1 MFRVLGYIAGVASC
15 FVALLLCVAC
25 GDEAEEYFPDG
36 DPVALNLKLGFEP
49 EISLPDDAQVRY
61 IVRAYP
67 AKQSNKNK
75 KFVNEFVFT
84 KSVGE
89 GLDLQTDMQLNAGD
103 YELLVWVDLVANAGD
118 MPFYDAD
125 DFGEIV
131 LVGDYCGS
139 NELRAA
145 FSGSATVS
153 LKEEMV
159 ADTIEVAMQRPLA
172 RFELKADDFAV
183 FVSRE
188 MERLNENVADGDSV
202 VPFNLE
208 DYTVVCYY
216 VGFMPCAYSLYTNRP
231 VDSATGVK
239 FLSTMKPV
247 GDTGALL
254 LDDFVFVNDKSS
266 IVSVRVGVFDAKNE
280 LVSLT
285 GTIKV
290 PLNRGCK
297 SLLSG
302 EFLTSKK
309 TDGVTIDTGYDGNF
323 NLIFK

>member
-1 MFRVLGYIAGVASC
+1 MFRVLGYIAGVVSC

-25 GDEAEEYFPDG
+25 GDDAEEYFPNG

-49 EISLPDDAQVRY
+49 GISLPDDAQVRY

-67 AKQSNKNK
+67 ARQSNKNK

-84 KSVGE
+84 RSVAG
-89 GLDLQTDMQLNAGD
+89 GLDFQADVQLNGGD
-103 YELLVWVDLVANAGD
+103 YELLVWADFVADAD
-118 MPFYDAD
+118 DIPFYDAE

-131 LVGDYCGS
+131 LVGDHCGS

-145 FSGSATVS
+145 FNGSATVS
-153 LKEEMV
+153 LADGVV
-159 ADTIEVAMQRPLA
+159 ADTLTVDMQRTLA
-172 RFELKADDFAV
+172 RFELRADDFAD
-183 FVSRE
+183 FVSSE
-188 MERLNENVADGDSV
+188 LARLDESVAAGDSV

-208 DYTVVCYY
+208 NYTVVCYY
-216 VGFMPCAYSLYTNRP
+216 IGFMPCAYSLYTNKP

-239 FLSTMKPV
+239 FFSSVKPV
-247 GDTGALL
+247 NDTQALL

-266 IVSVRVGVFDAKNE
+266 MVSVRVGVFDANNE

-290 PLNRGCK
+290 PLNRGGK
-297 SLLSG
+297 TTVNG
-302 EFLTSKK
+302 NFLTQKK
-309 TDGVTIDTGYDGNF
+309 TDGIVIDTGYDGNF